1 MSLQY
6 AARHLSVRSRM
17 AHRRIRLVLA
27 RTTAPY
33 TIGQATGWFSAVSV
47 ASHLVLTWG
56 MVALASPPLPDASHD
71 ALVSSRFLYPL
82 MRRQPVPV
90 QERISYVGLGGRFVL
105 AAGVLKQGGRADV
118 KPELIAIAETSPPP
132 PQEEARPAEVFS
144 ELEVDVAAARDPESI
159 GPTYPDSL
167 LALQIEGQARVRFI
181 IDTTGHAAEGSFA
194 VIETNEPGF
203 AEAVRLALPRMK
215 YRPASIGPKRVSQS
229 VEQTFM
235 FKLTRAPLIP

>member
-1 MSLQY
+1 MSLRY

-17 AHRRIRLVLA
+17 AHRRIRQVLA
-27 RTTAPY
+27 RTTTPSSLGPV
-33 TIGQATGWFSAVSV
+33 TLWFGAVSV
-47 ASHLVLTWG
+47 ASHAALTWG
-56 MVALASPPLPDASHD
+56 MVALATPLLPDASHD
-71 ALVSSRFLYPL
+71 PLVSSRFLYPL
-82 MRRQPVPV
+82 MQQYAHPV

-105 AAGVLKQGGRADV
+105 AAGDRTTGGVAEVPRE
-118 KPELIAIAETSPPP
+118 PIAIAETPPL
-132 PQEEARPAEVFS
+132 QEEAQPAAAFS

-159 GPTYPDSL
+159 GPSYPDSL
-167 LALQIEGQARVRFI
+167 LGRQIEGQARVRFV
-181 IDTTGHAAEGSFA
+181 IDSTGHAADGSFA

-215 YRPASIGPKRVSQS
+215 YRPASIGPKHVAQH